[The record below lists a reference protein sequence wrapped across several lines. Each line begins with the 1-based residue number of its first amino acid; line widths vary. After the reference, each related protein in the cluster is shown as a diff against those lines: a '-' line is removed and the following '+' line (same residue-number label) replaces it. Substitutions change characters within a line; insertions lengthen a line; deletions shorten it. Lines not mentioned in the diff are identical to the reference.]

1 MLMKH
6 TKLLCSREISI
17 DLKILRTVRERLLLR
32 AVDHSAT
39 VINALID
46 IIFGIKEAI
55 RKVIQDLGEIP
66 VTNELADSH
75 CNILAPIGNDG

>member
-1 MLMKH
+1 MLMKY
-6 TKLLCSREISI
+6 TKFALLAR
-17 DLKILRTVRERLLLR
+17 DLHRLEDVEKSLRLLLLC
-32 AVDHSAT
+32 AIDDSAT